1 MQVSPI
7 YSEIILK
14 HSSYEK
20 PQQDRLFFEALYQTL
35 ILLLDEAF
43 ARLQKRA
50 EIEQEIGNMFRSK
63 HFNLYKRKNQ
73 PPRCGAAC
81 GSVAVFE
88 QTLGADAACEQVW
101 GWDACLLRDS
111 LTALPTHPH
120 VACALLPAGQWTA

>member
-1 MQVSPI
+1 MSWHAPPPTHKCAAGYNPYVVAARIHELEEETKQLRMQVSPI

-81 GSVAVFE
+81 GSVAGFE
-88 QTLGADAACEQVW
+88 QTLG
-101 GWDACLLRDS
+101 
-111 LTALPTHPH
+111 
-120 VACALLPAGQWTA
+120 